1 VEKQSRQNEVAAT
14 MARFLDLMEPVVKYL
29 PEIPKP
35 QRKISLK
42 EKALWTALA
51 LAIYLVMA
59 EIPLYGAP
67 FFQQGYEQ
75 FLVYR
80 IIFASKRGS
89 LMELGIG
96 PIVTAG
102 LIMQILAGSK
112 LINVD
117 MTKPKDRGL
126 FTGTQKAMAV
136 AMTAFEGIAF
146 LLGGSYGNPDAVT
159 SVMIITQLIV
169 VGVLVLLLD
178 ELVQKGWGLGSGVSL
193 FILAGVS
200 QQVVW
205 LTFSPVG
212 PLADGKS
219 LGAIIAFFQTVFS
232 GENILSIFSR
242 YPYPDMTGLIAMIIV
257 FLVAV
262 YLEGMKI
269 EIPVAYAKYGG
280 MRAKIPLKFMYVS
293 NIPIILASA
302 LFANFFLFGQVLW
315 QNLNLANANPWFNWF
330 AMFNATST
338 GRELLPGCFLY
349 YISPPRSIAT
359 VAHDP
364 IHAILYTLILVA
376 FSVAFA
382 KIWVEVSGM
391 SAKAQAD
398 QLVKAGLQIPGFRR
412 APGIIEQILNR
423 YIPSLTIISG
433 ITIGL
438 LAGLADMLGAIG
450 SGIGILLSVGIIYQY
465 YQILAKEQLA
475 EAYPGL
481 GRFLGQE

>member
-1 VEKQSRQNEVAAT
+1 MT
-14 MARFLDLMEPVVKYL
+14 RFLDLMEPVVKYL

-42 EKALWTALA
+42 EKALWTGLA
-51 LAIYLVMA
+51 LVIYLVMA
-59 EIPLYGAP
+59 EIPLYGVP

-75 FLVYR
+75 FFFFRV
-80 IIFASKRGS
+80 IFASKKGS

-112 LINVD
+112 ILSTD

-126 FTGTQKAMAV
+126 FTGTQKLLAII
-136 AMTAFEGIAF
+136 MTAFEGIAF
-146 LLGGSYGNPDAVT
+146 LLGGAYGKPDMAT
-159 SVMIITQLIV
+159 SALIILQLII
-169 VGVLVLLLD
+169 VGILVLLLD
-178 ELVQKGWGLGSGVSL
+178 EMVQKGWGLGSGVSL
-193 FILAGVS
+193 FILAGVA

-205 LTFSPVG
+205 FTFSPVG
-212 PLADGKS
+212 PLADGTS
-219 LGAIIAFFQTVFS
+219 LGAIIAFFQTALS
-232 GENILSIFSR
+232 GQNILNAFSR
-242 YPYPDMTGLIAMIIV
+242 YPYPDMTGFITMLIV
-257 FLVAV
+257 FFVAV
-262 YLEGMKI
+262 YLEGMRI

-293 NIPIILASA
+293 NIPVILASA

-315 QNLNLANANPWFNWF
+315 QNLNLANANPWVNWF
-330 AMFNATST
+330 AMFNASST

-398 QLVKAGLQIPGFRR
+398 QLVNAGLQIPGFRR

-433 ITIGL
+433 IAIGL